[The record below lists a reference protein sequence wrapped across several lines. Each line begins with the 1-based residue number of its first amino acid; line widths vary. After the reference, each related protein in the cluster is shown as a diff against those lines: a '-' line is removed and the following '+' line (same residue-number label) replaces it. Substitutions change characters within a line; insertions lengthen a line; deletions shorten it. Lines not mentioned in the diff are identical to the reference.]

1 MTNGLYTALRSAP
14 ISLSFLLLAKFSCLA
29 VTPTTVTS
37 TPNQPTEVEI
47 GLYIVDLYDFSI
59 KDESFVADFYLWMKW
74 KGDFNPEHFE
84 IMNGEMISKEDPFI
98 RKKEG
103 VNYIC
108 WRCRG
113 KFRSPLDFRNYPRD
127 HQTLKI
133 EIEDAFY
140 DTKEVVYSYE
150 KDAKLEPYPISI
162 GGFRMSGPQ
171 RYKVVNH
178 EYKTNYGNPLFAPGE
193 NHALHSRMQ
202 IEIPITHVG
211 GKLTF
216 IKLFLPVFI
225 SVLIALLTFLVE
237 PIDLD
242 PRFGVGVAA
251 IFGAVSSMLVANSSI
266 PETPYFSL
274 SDKIHLTS
282 LFFIFI
288 SIFISCLVLKVY
300 KTNGKKVADK
310 IDRFAGPFFLVSYVA
325 LMTIICLGN

>member
-1 MTNGLYTALRSAP
+1 MLTEMIRWPFPKLAALFLLAANLPCLATPSTAIPVVPAEVKVGLYM
-14 ISLSFLLLAKFSCLA
+14 
-29 VTPTTVTS
+29 
-37 TPNQPTEVEI
+37 
-47 GLYIVDLYDFSI
+47 VDLYDLSI
-59 KDESFVADFYLWMKW
+59 KDESFIADFYLWMTW
-74 KGDFNPEHFE
+74 KGDFNPENFE
-84 IMNGEMISKEDPFI
+84 FMNGEMEVKDHPDT
-98 RKKEG
+98 KKKDG
-103 VNYIC
+103 INYIC

-133 EIEDAFY
+133 EIEDAFH
-140 DTKEVVYSYE
+140 DTKELIYSFE

-171 RYKVVNH
+171 RYTVVNH
-178 EYKTNYGNPLFAPGE
+178 EYKTNYGNPFRAPGE
-193 NHALHSRMQ
+193 NATYSRMR

-211 GKLTF
+211 SNLTF
-216 IKLFLPVFI
+216 LKLFLPVFL
-225 SVLIALLTFLVE
+225 SVLIALLTFIIE

-266 PETPYFSL
+266 PETPYLSL

-288 SIFISCLVLKVY
+288 SIFVSCLVLKVY
-300 KTNGKKVADK
+300 KANGKKAAGR
-310 IDRFAGPFFLVSYVA
+310 IDLYAGVA
-325 LMTIICLGN
+325 LLLLYLGFMSGFTF